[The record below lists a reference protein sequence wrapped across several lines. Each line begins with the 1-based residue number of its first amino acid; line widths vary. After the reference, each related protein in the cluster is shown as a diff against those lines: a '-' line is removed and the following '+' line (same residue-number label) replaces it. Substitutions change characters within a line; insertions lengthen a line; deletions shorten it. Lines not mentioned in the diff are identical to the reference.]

1 MRQFRLAAK
10 GLGPGSRGSCG
21 KFGRRMG
28 GDVIVRLD
36 GERSHLQS
44 PSAVDYRDHDIHH
57 SDRGGMQ
64 ANSARVMRWEG
75 DGLPP
80 RFGTFWHLMAR
91 FAAKFG
97 RKHEEAIAALMT

>member
-1 MRQFRLAAK
+1 MRPFRLAAK

-36 GERSHLQS
+36 GERSHMQS

-64 ANSARVMRWEG
+64 ANSARARRWEG
-75 DGLPP
+75 DGL
-80 RFGTFWHLMAR
+80 RRDLELFGTAWHGLQQNSAVSTKKPSR
-91 FAAKFG
+91 
-97 RKHEEAIAALMT
+97 L